1 MVRAVVPGLNKD
13 PGSRRLRWLLGAFL
27 LSAAVHFEK
36 AWSFA
41 LAGLIEQAT
50 RVSRQQVR
58 ATNNREVLLAERE
71 RLEGENGKKEGAI
84 QPLSWLQKPK
94 PPTLPADL
102 FKPKESLSQTFLAD
116 PNYIFKMVSALDDE
130 SEGGKRTIELGPG
143 TGAITSRLWQRY
155 PEMIGIEIDQRA
167 MRVLSR
173 TVPGATV
180 IRSDV
185 LMVNYTKL
193 AELRGGPLSIVSNL
207 PFHVASQALFTL
219 ADHADGVR
227 SAHVILQQEVAQRL
241 VAKPNSKKYGIPSV
255 VFQLYADPKILF
267 HLPPTAYFPRPNV
280 MTSYVKL
287 DFEAAAERRRA
298 LDVDPR
304 DLRNL
309 TNTVFRYR
317 RKMMQNSLA
326 RILSCHTTLIDQ
338 LPEEYAKLRPEQIE
352 PWEFV
357 HLTQLVFGKKEFPK
371 HFKRAWR
378 GEFGRT
384 VRD

>member
-1 MVRAVVPGLNKD
+1 MRMEFAVLTLFC
-13 PGSRRLRWLLGAFL
+13 SRRLHSGSLQ
-27 LSAAVHFEK
+27 SQI
-36 AWSFA
+36 A
-41 LAGLIEQAT
+41 LVL
-50 RVSRQQVR
+50 RVIV
-58 ATNNREVLLAERE
+58 NVLQR
-71 RLEGENGKKEGAI
+71 KC
-84 QPLSWLQKPK
+84 PS
-94 PPTLPADL
+94 
-102 FKPKESLSQTFLAD
+102 
-116 PNYIFKMVSALDDE
+116 
-130 SEGGKRTIELGPG
+130 PG
-143 TGAITSRLWQRY
+143 
-155 PEMIGIEIDQRA
+155 
-167 MRVLSR
+167 
-173 TVPGATV
+173 
-180 IRSDV
+180 
-185 LMVNYTKL
+185 
-193 AELRGGPLSIVSNL
+193 
-207 PFHVASQALFTL
+207 
-219 ADHADGVR
+219 
-227 SAHVILQQEVAQRL
+227 
-241 VAKPNSKKYGIPSV
+241 KKYGIPSV

>member
-1 MVRAVVPGLNKD
+1 MAR
-13 PGSRRLRWLLGAFL
+13 GSLHHQKESSSRKRPVAWQVQLAAAIGAAYCCVKALSFSLAPFSQAPRCRR
-27 LSAAVHFEK
+27 H
-36 AWSFA
+36 
-41 LAGLIEQAT
+41 QM
-50 RVSRQQVR
+50 R
-58 ATNNREVLLAERE
+58 ATEREVVLAERE
-71 RLEGENGKKEGAI
+71 PAQGQSNKQGAI

-102 FKPKESLSQTFLAD
+102 FKPRESLSQTFLAD

-130 SEGGKRTIELGPG
+130 SEGGKRMIELGPG
-143 TGAITSRLWQRY
+143 TGAVTSRLWQRY

-173 TVPGATV
+173 SVPGATV

-185 LMVNYTKL
+185 LLVNYTKL

-207 PFHVASQALFTL
+207 PFHVASQ
-219 ADHADGVR
+219 VR
-227 SAHVILQQEVAQRL
+227 NAHVILQQEVAQRL

-298 LDVDPR
+298 LGVDPR

-317 RKMMQNSLA
+317 RKMMQNSLS
-326 RILSCHTTLIDQ
+326 RILSCHTTLINK

-357 HLTQLVFGKKEFPK
+357 HLTQLIFGKKEFPK
-371 HFKRAWR
+371 HFRCAWR